1 MNTTLYK
8 SNKRLKSLETR
19 LKPQKDTLLYQ
30 IINRCGLVVF
40 SAELPLFVNG
50 KNYFNKGKRSK

>member
-30 IINRCGLVVF
+30 IINQCGLVVF
-40 SAELPLFVNG
+40 SAKLPLFVNG
-50 KNYFNKGKRSK
+50 KKIILI

>member
-30 IINRCGLVVF
+30 IINRYGKVIF
-40 SAELPLFVNG
+40 SVELPLFT
-50 KNYFNKGKRSK
+50 NK

>member
-30 IINRCGLVVF
+30 IFGRYGEVVF
-40 SAELPLFVNG
+40 SAKLPLFVNG
-50 KNYFNKGKRSK
+50 KKLF